1 MGTSIAWELAL
12 RGLAVTVLE
21 KSIPGAEASSAA
33 AGILGAETEAHGP
46 GPMLDLC
53 RYSQS
58 LYPSW
63 IKKLT
68 AATDVDVGYLKGGCI
83 EVAFDEKTLG
93 EWKKKRAFQIKTGQA
108 QLLSS
113 VALGKLEPLITR
125 RAVGAVYL
133 PGDARITPPHLFR
146 ATHIAADR
154 AGAVFQTGAYVR
166 RVLKDEDRRG
176 HARARGV
183 ELEDGTQI
191 LADAVIVAAGSWTPL
206 VGGLPVKRT
215 AIVPARGQIVELT
228 FPKPPLMRLAF
239 GGGCYLVPRADGRVL
254 LGSTL
259 EFVGFKRGVT
269 AGGIRSLL
277 ADAIRLV
284 PSLEEAEVTGTWSNF
299 RPYTKDHLPL
309 LGSTGVEGLF
319 LASGHYRTGIL
330 LAPAT
335 AKIIADLVTQKRPK
349 VDLSAFDPLRPE
361 S

>member
-1 MGTSIAWELAL
+1 
-12 RGLAVTVLE
+12 
-21 KSIPGAEASSAA
+21 
-33 AGILGAETEAHGP
+33 
-46 GPMLDLC
+46 
-53 RYSQS
+53 
-58 LYPSW
+58 
-63 IKKLT
+63 
-68 AATDVDVGYLKGGCI
+68 
-83 EVAFDEKTLG
+83 
-93 EWKKKRAFQIKTGQA
+93 
-108 QLLSS
+108 
-113 VALGKLEPLITR
+113 
-125 RAVGAVYL
+125 
-133 PGDARITPPHLFR
+133 
-146 ATHIAADR
+146 
-154 AGAVFQTGAYVR
+154 
-166 RVLKDEDRRG
+166 
-176 HARARGV
+176 
-183 ELEDGTQI
+183 
-191 LADAVIVAAGSWTPL
+191 
-206 VGGLPVKRT
+206 
-215 AIVPARGQIVELT
+215 VELT